1 MGVAAE
7 FSTPGGTIPALLC
20 HRIQSRMLVPLPLNS
35 MGPRVRSHR
44 RKSETIGLL
53 VADSNQMQS
62 KLLVNALRRR
72 PEFEVISCHMNIE
85 AVLDTVASARVQV
98 AILSLD
104 HPRDSSPDMALV
116 RRLHIAHPAIPK
128 ILLLDA
134 YNREIVVSAFRSGA
148 RGIFCFSDYP
158 FRLLCKCIRCV
169 YDGQIWANTE
179 QLRQLVEEVAQVP
192 SLRTVNA
199 MGLKLLTPRE
209 EQVVAL
215 VADGLSNREAA
226 RELSLSE
233 NTVKKYLFHI
243 FYKLGISSRVELV
256 LFAVSHGEPREA
268 EWVAGQQPNAF

>member
-1 MGVAAE
+1 MRRVN
-7 FSTPGGTIPALLC
+7 
-20 HRIQSRMLVPLPLNS
+20 PL
-35 MGPRVRSHR
+35 R

-62 KLLVNALRRR
+62 QLLVNALRRR
-72 PEFEVISCHMNIE
+72 PEFEVAFCAMEIE
-85 AVLDTVASARVQV
+85 AVLSTVASARVQV
-98 AILSLD
+98 VILNLD
-104 HPRDSSPDMALV
+104 HPRNSSPDMALV
-116 RRLHIAHPAIPK
+116 RRLHIAHSGIPK
-128 ILLLDA
+128 ILLLDT
-134 YNREIVVSAFRSGA
+134 YNREIVVKAFRSGA
-148 RGIFCFSDYP
+148 KGIFCFSDYP

-169 YDGQIWANTE
+169 HNGQIWANTE
-179 QLRQLVEEVAQVP
+179 QLQQLIQEVTQVP

-243 FYKLGISSRVELV
+243 FDKLGISSRVELV

-268 EWVAGQQPNAF
+268 EWVAGHQQNAF